1 MLSLIT
7 FFLTLF
13 LSAAWSHDEPI
24 RAHRDLGTF
33 EEPSRYVRPKFRY
46 WVPDASVDFSDI
58 ANDLESVK
66 RAGAGGVESLGYYY
80 YGATTSSSQVIV
92 PSDWTLYG
100 WGTEAWRNLTLFT
113 LKECK
118 AKDLVLD
125 FAIGP
130 NQGNGVPAK
139 PETDGLMMDLVPF
152 NTSFP
157 LTGAFSGQIPGWGAG
172 EFVSASVAL
181 VVQVAPANL
190 SASPGFLGPVYYNGT
205 NYTLDASSLRDITS
219 KVTPEGQIDLQLPQS
234 ETGLEYRLF
243 AFYQKFSGY
252 RAQASPAE
260 LSKESVP
267 QSPVTS
273 YVQNGSWTPDHFSSR
288 GAQVVI
294 DFWEENLLD
303 DESRALFREVG
314 NYGWEDSME
323 FGQGIAVWWTP
334 TMLQKFAE
342 KKGYEF
348 NVYLP
353 LLYSFVSSHP
363 GPLPSLDV
371 FHLDDKTQGM
381 SYLHDYYEVVS
392 SENNK
397 PSEGADR

>member
-1 MLSLIT
+1 MLCLLSVAFSLFIGT
-7 FFLTLF
+7 
-13 LSAAWSHDEPI
+13 AWSHD
-24 RAHRDLGTF
+24 ALTNANRDLGTF
-33 EEPSRYVRPKFRY
+33 EDPSRYARPKFRY
-46 WVPDASVDFSDI
+46 WVPDASVDFSDV

-66 RAGAGGVESLGYYY
+66 RAGAGGMELLGYYY
-80 YGATTSSSQVIV
+80 YGGTQFSSQVIV
-92 PSDWTLYG
+92 PTDWTVYG

-139 PETDGLMMDLVPF
+139 PETEGLMMDLVPF

-157 LTGAFSGQIPGWGAG
+157 LTGAFSGQLPGWGAG
-172 EFVSASVAL
+172 EFVSASIAL
-181 VVQVAPANL
+181 VLQTAPANL
-190 SASPGFLGPVYYNGT
+190 SVSPGFLGPVYYNGT
-205 NYTLDASSLRDITS
+205 NYTLAATSLVDVTGKVSPDGQLDI
-219 KVTPEGQIDLQLPQS
+219 QLPRS
-234 ETGLEYRLF
+234 KTGVEYRLF
-243 AFYQKFSGY
+243 AYYQKFSGY
-252 RAQASPAE
+252 RAQTSPEE
-260 LSKESVP
+260 LSKDSVP
-267 QSPVTS
+267 QSPVMN
-273 YVQNGSWTPDHFSSR
+273 YVQNGSWTPDHFSSK

-323 FGQGIAVWWTP
+323 FGQGIAIWWTP
-334 TMLQKFAE
+334 TILQRFAE
-342 KKGYEF
+342 EKGYDF
-348 NVYLP
+348 NKYLP

-371 FHLDDKTQGM
+371 AYLDDKDQGM
-381 SYLHDYYEVVS
+381 SYLNDYYEMVRPRL
-392 SENNK
+392 K
-397 PSEGADR
+397 T